1 MGTAFVGIAKKG
13 RIVSNFLVAI
23 PAFAYGAD
31 RKSIFL
37 PEFFL
42 LGKRLTHPYQEP
54 ECS

>member
-37 PEFFL
+37 PEFL
-42 LGKRLTHPYQEP
+42 IHPTKLKKK
-54 ECS
+54 